1 MTGKMSMPDVKIGV
15 NADGTNV
22 SKAIGEITKS
32 VNDLGKAVAAAGKV
46 QFKPVDVAATT
57 RDLNV
62 LNKQFELAVK
72 NSKALRDSLK
82 NSGQSGRSIQ
92 DVDFNK
98 LSIDPLAAQRM
109 RDKAFGF
116 A

>member
-1 MTGKMSMPDVKIGV
+1 MIGKRCALAEVKIGV

-46 QFKPVDVAATT
+46 QFKPVDVQAATK
-57 RDLNV
+57 DLQT

-72 NSKALRDSLK
+72 NSKTLRDSLK
-82 NSGQSGRSIQ
+82 NSGQAGKQIQ

-98 LSIDPLAAQRM
+98 L
-109 RDKAFGF
+109 
-116 A
+116 